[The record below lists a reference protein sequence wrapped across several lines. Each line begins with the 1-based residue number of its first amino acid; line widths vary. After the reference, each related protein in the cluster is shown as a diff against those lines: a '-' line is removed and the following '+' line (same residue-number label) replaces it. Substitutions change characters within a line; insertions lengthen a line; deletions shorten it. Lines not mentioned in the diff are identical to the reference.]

1 MHNYKIDKSLDFL
14 QKAVSNN
21 SPLFKDI
28 AFTFEGKKQYD
39 IYKRKLELAFPGR
52 DVDFM
57 SVATHLLKIYS
68 QFFTD
73 FKSIESM
80 IVKIDSNQT
89 DLKPKFQSQKL
100 SELLNTNLSNLC
112 KALQEIR
119 LYRYFVI

>member
-52 DVDFM
+52 DVDFHEDDV
-57 SVATHLLKIYS
+57 SLLW
-68 QFFTD
+68 D
-73 FKSIESM
+73 PRHDAPRPE
-80 IVKIDSNQT
+80 IVSAVS
-89 DLKPKFQSQKL
+89 LKKKVFL
-100 SELLNTNLSNLC
+100 
-112 KALQEIR
+112 
-119 LYRYFVI
+119 

>member
-28 AFTFEGKKQYD
+28 AFTFEGKK
-39 IYKRKLELAFPGR
+39 
-52 DVDFM
+52 
-57 SVATHLLKIYS
+57 
-68 QFFTD
+68 
-73 FKSIESM
+73 
-80 IVKIDSNQT
+80 
-89 DLKPKFQSQKL
+89 PKFQSQKL

-112 KALQEIR
+112 KALQETR